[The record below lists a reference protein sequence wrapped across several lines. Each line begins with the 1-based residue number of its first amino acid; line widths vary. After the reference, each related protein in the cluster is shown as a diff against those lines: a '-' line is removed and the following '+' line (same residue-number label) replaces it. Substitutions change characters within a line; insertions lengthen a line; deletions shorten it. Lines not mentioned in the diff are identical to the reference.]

1 MMFPRP
7 DNLGLDMKAP
17 VKDFYPG
24 QESWSFIQN
33 SWLTFRLD
41 LVKRSQNFNLILGLW
56 PM

>member
-7 DNLGLDMKAP
+7 DNVGSDMKAP

-24 QESWSFIQN
+24 LESWSFIQN

-41 LVKRSQNFNLILGLW
+41 FVKRPQKFNLILGLW